1 MTKAHPKSPV
11 PPADDAAGNDAQV
24 QALQQQVGR
33 LTDLAARAQADL
45 QNFKARQGKDSEE
58 LRKFANVPLLLKLL
72 PVRDD
77 LARAALAH
85 PHDTGYRQILEKL
98 DKVLTEAG
106 VQRIEARGY
115 PLETAKHEVVNT
127 GPGEKDV
134 VTAVHEEG
142 YELHGR
148 VLRPSKVQV
157 GDGNHDQTAGN
168 LPMP

>member
-1 MTKAHPKSPV
+1 MTKAHPKQPA
-11 PPADDAAGNDAQV
+11 PPDDAGKLQELTKQV
-24 QALQQQVGR
+24 ER

-45 QNFKARQGKDSEE
+45 QNFKARREKDSEE

-106 VQRIEARGY
+106 VQKIEALGQ
-115 PLETAKHEVVNT
+115 LLDTAKHEVVNT
-127 GPGEKDV
+127 GAGEKDI

-142 YELHGR
+142 YELSGR

-157 GDGNHDQTAGN
+157 GDGAASS
-168 LPMP
+168 

>member
-1 MTKAHPKSPV
+1 MTKSHPKQPA
-11 PPADDAAGNDAQV
+11 PPDDAGKLQELTKQV
-24 QALQQQVGR
+24 ER

-45 QNFKARQGKDSEE
+45 QNFKARQGKDGEE

-77 LARAALAH
+77 LARAAIVH
-85 PHDTGYRQILEKL
+85 PQDPGYRQIVEKL

-106 VQRIEARGY
+106 VQKIEALGQF
-115 PLETAKHEVVNT
+115 LDTAKHEVVNT
-127 GPGEKDV
+127 SPGEKDI

-157 GDGNHDQTAGN
+157 GEGNRDQNAGS
-168 LPMP
+168 LLMP